1 MPALHVSVDIAS
13 SAPINSALLLAT
25 ENHFFLAMSAVG
37 QVAAQIKDFDLD
49 TIDDFLNALRT
60 AHVLLISLLPRFRR
74 AHNAL
79 LKPTDAPAITA
90 SPRIMPAPP
99 SALSVEPLTRSRSC
113 LTEPPTATARHHT
126 AAQRAHARA

>member
-1 MPALHVSVDIAS
+1 MTI
-13 SAPINSALLLAT
+13 ALLTPDELI
-25 ENHFFLAMSAVG
+25 EPPHG
-37 QVAAQIKDFDLD
+37 IKNIF
-49 TIDDFLNALRT
+49 
-60 AHVLLISLLPRFRR
+60 SLSFRR
-74 AHNAL
+74 VANAAFM